1 MNRAGK
7 QLSFGSIY
15 LLILILI
22 AGGAYLLYFKPAPS
36 CTDNKQNQ
44 KETAIDCGG
53 SCIPCEIKGVN
64 LITEEVKIFPTGT
77 GQATL
82 LAKVRNPSRE
92 FSASF
97 SYEFNLGGTR
107 LNQRELRGNGTIA
120 PQKSQYIVAP
130 NLPIDR
136 EDINGISLDISGLNW
151 RENKSPVLNI
161 RIDSR
166 SSIDK
171 NRVVTVT
178 GVFSNNSAV
187 NLPTVKLTA
196 LLFDKEGKV
205 LNASIAELEKVDAF
219 RTKQFIIFFPEARG
233 LADSLD
239 PQKTEIQWE
248 LDDENP

>member
-1 MNRAGK
+1 MNRTGK

-22 AGGAYLLYFKPAPS
+22 VGGAYLLYLKPAPS

-44 KETAIDCGG
+44 KETAVDCGG
-53 SCIPCEIKGVN
+53 SCIPCEVKGLN
-64 LITEEVKIFPTGT
+64 LVTEEVKIFPTGT

-107 LNQRELRGNGTIA
+107 LNQRELRGKGMIA
-120 PQKSQYIVAP
+120 PQKSQYIVVP
-130 NLPIDR
+130 NLPISADSIGGADLNIA
-136 EDINGISLDISGLNW
+136 ELNW
-151 RENKSPVLNI
+151 SENKSPALNI
-161 RIDSR
+161 RIDSQ
-166 SSIDK
+166 SNADK
-171 NRVVTVT
+171 TRVTVT
-178 GVFSNNSAV
+178 GVLSNNSAV
-187 NLPTVKLTA
+187 NLSRVKLTA

-219 RTKQFIIFFPEARG
+219 KTKQFIVFFPEARG

-248 LDDENP
+248 LNNESP